1 MSNQPRI
8 SSTREHAGSMLRSYQ
23 RRLPVDGSA
32 LRAELVNAG
41 VVTPAPVGEL
51 ITPFSNVG
59 GAPVLRTDDAG
70 RAAAWRAMSDTR
82 PWYTRDE
89 RAATENPD
97 VAELERRARP

>member
-32 LRAELVNAG
+32 LRDELVDAG
-41 VVTPAPVGEL
+41 MVRPAPAGER
-51 ITPFSNVG
+51 ITPFLNVA
-59 GAPVLRTDDAG
+59 GAPVLRTNEAG
-70 RAAAWRAMSDTR
+70 RAAARRAMSDPR
-82 PWYTRDE
+82 PWYARDA

-97 VAELERRARP
+97 VAELAQGAP

>member
-32 LRAELVNAG
+32 LRAELVDAG
-41 VVTPAPVGEL
+41 VVKPAQPGESL
-51 ITPFSNVG
+51 TPFLNVA
-59 GAPVLRTDDAG
+59 GAPVLRTDNAG
-70 RAAAWRAMSDTR
+70 KAAARRAMLDPR
-82 PWYTRDE
+82 PWYTRDA

-97 VAELERRARP
+97 VAELAQGAP